1 MKLRTKSWL
10 AVTAAA
16 GLVLGGVS
24 PAMAA
29 GAAGPTEHTDMGVTG
44 DAAMKHLQKISDI
57 STSRADEGFRA
68 LGTPGYEEAVEY
80 VESTLE
86 ATGAFDVKRQAFE
99 VESQDFGTV
108 DVKVDGEKVEVT
120 TAEYTEGT
128 SEPLTRLPVAL
139 PVDDDNSD
147 FAGGQLGCS
156 ADDFDASAEGALVLV
171 SRGECAFGD
180 KTKAA
185 TEAGAAA
192 VIIYNND
199 SANPDEALNATLGGR
214 IENSAPTV
222 TVTYNVGQDLLSKVE
237 DAAAA
242 ESATENSGTDD
253 SATGSGLAAGNEEA
267 PGAEEAP
274 GDEAEA
280 GDDAAAAAVLTAD
293 FTLETEFV
301 TETTWNVIAETKAG
315 DHDNVQMFGAHLD
328 GVKDG
333 PGANDNGSGSAALLA
348 SAEALAEQ
356 PTEVDNAVRFGW
368 WGAEEV
374 GLVGSTNYVESL
386 DDAEVSK
393 VKAYMNFDMI
403 GSDNYIVGTLDSDG
417 SDVPIPDGVNVPEGS
432 AELEKVFTDYFA
444 DNDQPNVGTD
454 FSGRSDYQAFIDN
467 GIPAS
472 GLFSGADGTK
482 TAEEAE
488 MFGGTVGAEHD
499 TNYHQATDTIE
510 NVNRDSMNI
519 FVPAIAFAVHT
530 LAYELADAPTDPP
543 TDPTDPPT
551 DPTDPPTETPTDKP
565 GERGLSIDPTTIEAD
580 DFVGDKGVQVAAAG
594 CTADTTATMT
604 VEPQNGDIETFEQ
617 TAEVGEDTV
626 ARFGVRGLD
635 DSKAE
640 TYIGAYEVTVDCEG
654 GDPLSGSFEV
664 VAAGDGPGAGDGGNG
679 GGGGDLPRTGNEA
692 LPLILSAGA
701 LIVLGIAMTVGTRR
715 RRS

>member
-10 AVTAAA
+10 AVTATA

-24 PAMAA
+24 PALAA
-29 GAAGPTEHTDMGVTG
+29 GTAGPTEHTDMGVSG
-44 DAAMKHLQKISDI
+44 DAVMEHLQKISDI
-57 STSRADEGFRA
+57 STSHADEGFRA

-86 ATGAFDVKRQAFE
+86 ATGAFDVKRQAFD

-108 DVKVDGEKVEVT
+108 DVKVDGEAVKVT
-120 TAEYTEGT
+120 TASYTEGT
-128 SEPLTRLPVAL
+128 TEPLTDLPVAL

-147 FAGGQLGCS
+147 LAGGQLGCQAS
-156 ADDFDASAEGALVLV
+156 DFDDSAEGALVLV
-171 SRGECAFGD
+171 SRGECAFGE

-199 SANPDEALNATLGGR
+199 KENPDEELNATLGERMEG
-214 IENSAPTV
+214 SAPTV
-222 TVTYNVGQDLLSKVE
+222 TVTYNVGTDLLEKVE
-237 DAAAA
+237 
-242 ESATENSGTDD
+242 
-253 SATGSGLAAGNEEA
+253 AAGTEA
-267 PGAEEAP
+267 GGQA
-274 GDEAEA
+274 GAEA
-280 GDDAAAAAVLTAD
+280 GLGQGADETEETTEDDAAAEAAALTAD

-328 GVKDG
+328 GVEEG
-333 PGANDNGSGSAALLA
+333 PGVNDNGSGTAALLA

-356 PTEVDNAVRFGW
+356 PTEVDNAIRFGW

-374 GLVGSTNYVESL
+374 GLVGSTEYVASL
-386 DDAEVSK
+386 DDAELGKIKS
-393 VKAYMNFDMI
+393 YMNFDMI

-432 AELEKVFTDYFA
+432 AELEKIFTDYFA
-444 DNDQPNVGTD
+444 DIDQPNVGTD

-488 MFGGTVGAEHD
+488 MFGGTVGEKHD

-510 NVNRDSMNI
+510 NVSKESIDI
-519 FVPAIAFAVHT
+519 FAPAIGFSVHT
-530 LAYELADAPTDPP
+530 LAYDLTDAPTDPP
-543 TDPTDPPT
+543 TDPTTPPT

-565 GERGLSIDPTTIEAD
+565 AERALNIDPKTIEAP
-580 DFVGDKGVQVAAAG
+580 DFVSEKGVQVSATG

-604 VEPQNGDIETFEQ
+604 VTPDNGKIETFEQ
-617 TAEVGEDTV
+617 TATVDEDGT

-635 DSKAE
+635 ASMVDS
-640 TYIGAYEVTVDCEG
+640 YIGTYQVSVDCEG
-654 GDPLSGSFEV
+654 GDPMTGSFEV
-664 VAAGDGPGAGDGGNG
+664 VAEGEGPGAGDGGD

-701 LIVLGIAMTVGTRR
+701 LIALGLAMTLGSRR
-715 RRS
+715 RRK

>member
-10 AVTAAA
+10 AVTATA

-24 PAMAA
+24 PALAA
-29 GAAGPTEHTDMGVTG
+29 GTAGPTEHTDMGVSG
-44 DAAMKHLQKISDI
+44 DAVMEHLQKISDI
-57 STSRADEGFRA
+57 STKHADEGHRA

-86 ATGAFDVKRQAFE
+86 ATGAFDVKRQAFD

-108 DVKVDGEKVEVT
+108 DVKVDGEEIKVT

-128 SEPLTRLPVAL
+128 TEPLTDLPVVL

-147 FAGGQLGCS
+147 FAGGQLGCQAS
-156 ADDFDASAEGALVLV
+156 DYDDSAEGALVLV

-199 SANPDEALNATLGGR
+199 EANPDEELNATLGGR
-214 IENSAPTV
+214 MEGSAPTV
-222 TVTYNVGQDLLSKVE
+222 TVTYNVGTDLLDKVE
-237 DAAAA
+237 AAGTEAGDQGGKQSAGEAGLGQGADKADQAGEADKAEGNKAEAQAAAA
-242 ESATENSGTDD
+242 
-253 SATGSGLAAGNEEA
+253 
-267 PGAEEAP
+267 
-274 GDEAEA
+274 
-280 GDDAAAAAVLTAD
+280 LTAD

-328 GVKDG
+328 GVEEG
-333 PGANDNGSGSAALLA
+333 PGVNDNGSGTAALLA
-348 SAEALAEQ
+348 SAEALAKQ
-356 PTEVDNAVRFGW
+356 PSEVDNAIRFGW

-374 GLVGSTNYVESL
+374 GLVGSTEYVASL
-386 DDAEVSK
+386 DDAELGKIKS
-393 VKAYMNFDMI
+393 YMNFDMI

-444 DNDQPNVGTD
+444 DIDQPNVGTD

-488 MFGGTVGAEHD
+488 MFGGTVGEKHD

-510 NVNRDSMNI
+510 NVSKESIDI
-519 FVPAIAFAVHT
+519 FAPAIGFSVHT
-530 LAYELADAPTDPP
+530 LAYDLTDAPTDPP
-543 TDPTDPPT
+543 TDPTTPPT

-565 GERGLSIDPTTIEAD
+565 AERALNIDPKTIEAP
-580 DFVGDKGVQVAAAG
+580 DFVSEKGVQVSATG

-604 VEPQNGDIETFEQ
+604 VTPDNGKIETFEQ
-617 TAEVGEDTV
+617 TATVDEDGT

-635 DSKAE
+635 ASMVDS
-640 TYIGAYEVTVDCEG
+640 YIGTYQVSVDCEG
-654 GDPLSGSFEV
+654 GDPMTGSFEV
-664 VAAGDGPGAGDGGNG
+664 VAEGEGPGAGDGGD

-701 LIVLGIAMTVGTRR
+701 LIALGLAMTLGSRR
-715 RRS
+715 RRK

>member
-10 AVTAAA
+10 AVTATA

-24 PAMAA
+24 PALAA
-29 GAAGPTEHTDMGVTG
+29 GTAGPTEHTDMGVTG
-44 DAAMKHLQKISDI
+44 DAVMEHLQKISDI
-57 STSRADEGFRA
+57 STSHADEGFRA

-80 VESTLE
+80 VESSLE
-86 ATGAFDVKRQAFE
+86 ATGAFDVKRQAFD

-108 DVKVDGEKVEVT
+108 DVKVDGDAVKVA
-120 TAEYTEGT
+120 TASYTEGT
-128 SEPLTRLPVAL
+128 TEPLTDLPVVL

-147 FAGGQLGCS
+147 LAGGQLGCQAS
-156 ADDFDASAEGALVLV
+156 DFDASAEGALVLV
-171 SRGECAFGD
+171 SRGECAFGE

-199 SANPDEALNATLGGR
+199 KDNPDEELNATLDERMEG
-214 IENSAPTV
+214 SAPTV
-222 TVTYNVGQDLLSKVE
+222 TVTYNVGTDLLEKVE
-237 DAAAA
+237 AAGAEAGAEAGSQTDAEAGLGQETDQADEAAEDNAAA
-242 ESATENSGTDD
+242 E
-253 SATGSGLAAGNEEA
+253 
-267 PGAEEAP
+267 
-274 GDEAEA
+274 
-280 GDDAAAAAVLTAD
+280 AAALTAD

-301 TETTWNVIAETKAG
+301 TEKTWNVIAETKAG

-328 GVKDG
+328 GVEEG
-333 PGANDNGSGSAALLA
+333 PGVNDNGSGSAALLA

-374 GLVGSTNYVESL
+374 GLVGSTEYVASL
-386 DDAEVSK
+386 DDAELGKIKS
-393 VKAYMNFDMI
+393 YMNFDMI

-444 DNDQPNVGTD
+444 DIDQPNVGTD

-488 MFGGTVGAEHD
+488 MFGGTVGAKHD
-499 TNYHQATDTIE
+499 TNYHQSTDTIE
-510 NVNRDSMNI
+510 NVSKKSIDI
-519 FVPAIAFAVHT
+519 FAPAIGFAVHT
-530 LAYELADAPTDPP
+530 LAYELADAPTDLP
-543 TDPTDPPT
+543 TDPTTPPT
-551 DPTDPPTETPTDKP
+551 DPTDPPTETPTEAPD
-565 GERGLSIDPTTIEAD
+565 ERTLSIDPKTIEAP
-580 DFVGDKGVQVAAAG
+580 DFVSEKGVQVAATG
-594 CTADTTATMT
+594 CVADTTATMT
-604 VEPQNGDIETFEQ
+604 VTPNNGKIETFEQ
-617 TAEVGEDTV
+617 TAEVGADGT

-635 DSKAE
+635 ASMVDS
-640 TYIGAYEVTVDCEG
+640 YIGTYDVTVDCEG
-654 GDPLSGSFEV
+654 GDPLTGSFEV
-664 VAAGDGPGAGDGGNG
+664 VAEGDGPGAGDGGNG

-701 LIVLGIAMTVGTRR
+701 LIVLGLAMTLGSR

>member
-10 AVTAAA
+10 AVTATA

-24 PAMAA
+24 PTLAA
-29 GAAGPTEHTDMGVTG
+29 GTAGPTEHTDMGVNG
-44 DAAMKHLQKISDI
+44 DAVMEHLQKISDI
-57 STSRADEGFRA
+57 STSHADEGFRA

-86 ATGAFDVKRQAFE
+86 ATGAFDVKRHAFD

-108 DVKVDGEKVEVT
+108 DVKVDGETVEVA
-120 TAEYTEGT
+120 TASYTEGT
-128 SEPLTRLPVAL
+128 TEPLTDLPVVL

-147 FAGGQLGCS
+147 LAGGQLGCQAS
-156 ADDFDASAEGALVLV
+156 DFDDSAEGALVLV

-199 SANPDEALNATLGGR
+199 KENPDEELNATLGERMEG
-214 IENSAPTV
+214 SAPTV
-222 TVTYNVGQDLLSKVE
+222 TVTYNVGSDLLKKVE
-237 DAAAA
+237 DAGA
-242 ESATENSGTDD
+242 EAGAE
-253 SATGSGLAAGNEEA
+253 TGSQTDAEAGLGQGADEA
-267 PGAEEAP
+267 
-274 GDEAEA
+274 DEAEGGQA
-280 GDDAAAAAVLTAD
+280 EAQDAAALTAD

-328 GVKDG
+328 GVEEG
-333 PGANDNGSGSAALLA
+333 PGVNDNGSGSAALLA

-356 PTEVDNAVRFGW
+356 PTEVDNAIRFGW

-374 GLVGSTNYVESL
+374 GLVGSTEYVASL
-386 DDAEVSK
+386 DDAELGKIKS
-393 VKAYMNFDMI
+393 YMNFDMI

-444 DNDQPNVGTD
+444 DIDQPNVGTD

-488 MFGGTVGAEHD
+488 MFGGTVGEKHD
-499 TNYHQATDTIE
+499 TNYHQPTDTIE
-510 NVNRDSMNI
+510 NVSKESIDI
-519 FVPAIAFAVHT
+519 FAPAIGFAVHT
-530 LAYELADAPTDPP
+530 LAYDLTDAPTDPP
-543 TDPTDPPT
+543 TDPTTPPT
-551 DPTDPPTETPTDKP
+551 DPTDPPTETPTEAPD
-565 GERGLSIDPTTIEAD
+565 ERALSIDPKTIEAP
-580 DFVGDKGVQVAAAG
+580 DFVSEKGVQVAATG

-604 VEPQNGDIETFEQ
+604 VTPNNGKIETFEQ
-617 TAEVGEDTV
+617 TAEVGDDGT

-635 DSKAE
+635 ESMVDS
-640 TYIGAYEVTVDCEG
+640 YIGTYDVTVDCEG
-654 GDPLSGSFEV
+654 GDPLTGSFEV
-664 VAAGDGPGAGDGGNG
+664 VAEGDGPGAGDGGNG

-701 LIVLGIAMTVGTRR
+701 LIALGLAMTLGSRR
-715 RRS
+715 RRG

>member
-10 AVTAAA
+10 AVTATA

-24 PAMAA
+24 PALAS
-29 GAAGPTEHTDMGVTG
+29 GTAGPTEHTDMGVNG
-44 DAAMKHLQKISDI
+44 DAVMEHLQKISDI
-57 STSRADEGFRA
+57 STKHADEGHRA

-86 ATGAFDVKRQAFE
+86 ATGAFDVKRQAFD

-108 DVKVDGEKVEVT
+108 DVKVDGETVKVT

-128 SEPLTRLPVAL
+128 TEPLTDLPVVL

-147 FAGGQLGCS
+147 FAGGQLGCQAS
-156 ADDFDASAEGALVLV
+156 DFDDSAEGALVLV

-199 SANPDEALNATLGGR
+199 DANPDEDLNATLGGR
-214 IENSAPTV
+214 MEGSAPTV
-222 TVTYNVGQDLLSKVE
+222 TVTYNVGTDLLEKVE
-237 DAAAA
+237 
-242 ESATENSGTDD
+242 
-253 SATGSGLAAGNEEA
+253 AAGTEA
-267 PGAEEAP
+267 GSQAGAEAGLGQGAEEA
-274 GDEAEA
+274 DEAAEDNEA
-280 GDDAAAAAVLTAD
+280 AEGNVPQAEAAALTAD
-293 FTLETEFV
+293 FTLETEF
-301 TETTWNVIAETKAG
+301 TTKETWNVIAETKAG

-328 GVKDG
+328 GVEEG
-333 PGANDNGSGSAALLA
+333 PGVNDNGSGSAALLA

-356 PTEVDNAVRFGW
+356 PTEVDNAIRFGW

-374 GLVGSTNYVESL
+374 GLVGSTEYVASL
-386 DDAEVSK
+386 DEAELSK
-393 VKAYMNFDMI
+393 VKSYMNFDMI

-444 DNDQPNVGTD
+444 DIDQPNVGTD

-488 MFGGTVGAEHD
+488 MFGGTVGEKHD
-499 TNYHQATDTIE
+499 TNYHQPTDTIE
-510 NVNRDSMNI
+510 NVSKESIDI
-519 FVPAIAFAVHT
+519 FAPAIGFAVHT
-530 LAYELADAPTDPP
+530 LAYDLTDAPTDPP
-543 TDPTDPPT
+543 TEPTTPPT
-551 DPTDPPTETPTDKP
+551 DPTDPPTETPTEAPD
-565 GERGLSIDPTTIEAD
+565 ERALSIDPKTIEAP
-580 DFVGDKGVQVAAAG
+580 DFVSEKGVQVAATG

-604 VEPQNGDIETFEQ
+604 VTPNNGKIETFEQ
-617 TAEVGEDTV
+617 TAEVGDDGT

-635 DSKAE
+635 ESMVDS
-640 TYIGAYEVTVDCEG
+640 YIGTYDVTVDCEG
-654 GDPLSGSFEV
+654 GDPLTGSFEV
-664 VAAGDGPGAGDGGNG
+664 VAEGDGPGAGDGGNG

-701 LIVLGIAMTVGTRR
+701 LIALGLAMTLGSRR
-715 RRS
+715 RRG

>member
-10 AVTAAA
+10 AVTATA

-24 PAMAA
+24 PTLAA
-29 GAAGPTEHTDMGVTG
+29 GTAGPTEHTDMGVNG
-44 DAAMKHLQKISDI
+44 DAVMEHLQKISDI
-57 STSRADEGFRA
+57 STSHADEGFRA

-86 ATGAFDVKRQAFE
+86 ATGAFDVKRQAFD

-108 DVKVDGEKVEVT
+108 DVKVDGETVEVA

-128 SEPLTRLPVAL
+128 TEPLTDLPVVL

-147 FAGGQLGCS
+147 LAGGQLGCQAS
-156 ADDFDASAEGALVLV
+156 DFDDSAEGALVLV

-199 SANPDEALNATLGGR
+199 KENPDEELNATLGERMEG
-214 IENSAPTV
+214 SAPTV
-222 TVTYNVGQDLLSKVE
+222 TVTYNVGSDLLKKVE
-237 DAAAA
+237 DAGA
-242 ESATENSGTDD
+242 EAGAE
-253 SATGSGLAAGNEEA
+253 TGSQTDAEAGLGQGADEA
-267 PGAEEAP
+267 
-274 GDEAEA
+274 DEAEGGQA
-280 GDDAAAAAVLTAD
+280 EAQDAAVLTAD
-293 FTLETEFV
+293 FTLETEF
-301 TETTWNVIAETKAG
+301 TTKETWNVIAETKTG

-328 GVKDG
+328 GVEEG
-333 PGANDNGSGSAALLA
+333 PGVNDNGSGSAALLA

-356 PTEVDNAVRFGW
+356 PTEVDNAIRFGW

-374 GLVGSTNYVESL
+374 GLVGSTEYVASL
-386 DDAEVSK
+386 DDAELSK
-393 VKAYMNFDMI
+393 VKSYMNFDMI

-444 DNDQPNVGTD
+444 DIDQPNVGTD

-488 MFGGTVGAEHD
+488 MFGGTVGEKHD
-499 TNYHQATDTIE
+499 TNYHQPTDTIE
-510 NVNRDSMNI
+510 NVSKESIDI
-519 FVPAIAFAVHT
+519 FAPAIGFAVHT
-530 LAYELADAPTDPP
+530 LAYDLTDAPTDPP
-543 TDPTDPPT
+543 TEPTTPPT
-551 DPTDPPTETPTDKP
+551 DPTDPPTETPTEAPD
-565 GERGLSIDPTTIEAD
+565 ERALSIDPKTIEAP
-580 DFVGDKGVQVAAAG
+580 DFVSEKGVQVAATG

-604 VEPQNGDIETFEQ
+604 VTPNNGKIETFEQ
-617 TAEVGEDTV
+617 TAEVGDDGT

-635 DSKAE
+635 ESMVDS
-640 TYIGAYEVTVDCEG
+640 YIGTYDVTVDCEG
-654 GDPLSGSFEV
+654 GDPLTGSFEV
-664 VAAGDGPGAGDGGNG
+664 VAEGDGPGAGDGGNG

-701 LIVLGIAMTVGTRR
+701 LIALGLAMTLGSRR
-715 RRS
+715 RRG

>member
-16 GLVLGGVS
+16 GLVLGGMT
-24 PAMAA
+24 PAMAT
-29 GAAGPTEHTDMGVTG
+29 GTAGPTEHTDMGVTG
-44 DAAMKHLQKISDI
+44 DAAMKHLQKISEI
-57 STSRADEGFRA
+57 STSHADEGFRA
-68 LGTPGYEEAVEY
+68 LGTPGYEEAVDY

-86 ATGAFDVKRQAFE
+86 ATGAFDVTRQAFE
-99 VESQDFGTV
+99 VEKQNFDTV
-108 DVKVDGEKVEVT
+108 SVSVDGEAVDVT
-120 TAEYTEGT
+120 PASLTEGT
-128 SEPLTRLPVAL
+128 SEPLTDLPVVL

-147 FAGGQLGCS
+147 LAGGQLGCE
-156 ADDFDASAEGALVLV
+156 AGDYDESAEGALVLAA
-171 SRGECAFGD
+171 RGTCSFGE
-180 KTKAA
+180 KTQAA
-185 TEAGAAA
+185 TDAGAAA

-199 SANPDEALNATLGGR
+199 TDNPDEELNATLGER
-214 IENSAPTV
+214 IENGAPTV
-222 TVTYNVGQDLLSKVE
+222 TVTYNVGKDLVSKVE
-237 DAAAA
+237 EAAEAEGAAENAETGDAAAGD
-242 ESATENSGTDD
+242 E
-253 SATGSGLAAGNEEA
+253 LAG
-267 PGAEEAP
+267 
-274 GDEAEA
+274 GDEATGGDEA
-280 GDDAAAAAVLTAD
+280 ADGGESTEAAAAAVLTAD

-301 TETTWNVIAETKAG
+301 TSTTWNVLAETKAG

-328 GVKDG
+328 SVPEG
-333 PGANDNGSGSAALLA
+333 PGVNDNGSGSAALLA

-356 PTEVDNAVRFGW
+356 STEVDNAVRFGW
-368 WGAEEV
+368 WGAEEE
-374 GLVGSTNYVESL
+374 GLVGSTEYVEGL
-386 DDAEVSK
+386 DDAELSK
-393 VKAYMNFDMI
+393 IKAYMNFDMI

-488 MFGGTVGAEHD
+488 MFGGTVGDKHD
-499 TNYHQATDTIE
+499 TNYHQPTDTIE
-510 NVNRDSMNI
+510 NVNRESMDI

-551 DPTDPPTETPTDKP
+551 DPTDPPAD
-565 GERGLSIDPTTIEAD
+565 ERALSIDPTTIEAD
-580 DFVGDKGVQVAAAG
+580 DFVGDKGVQVTATG

-604 VEPQNGDIETFEQ
+604 VDPKNGDIEKFEQ
-617 TAEVGEDTV
+617 TAEVGEDTA

-635 DSKAE
+635 ESKAE
-640 TYIGAYEVTVDCEG
+640 TYIGTYAVSVDCEG

-664 VAAGDGPGAGDGGNG
+664 VAAEDGNGGG

-692 LPLILSAGA
+692 LPLVISAGA
-701 LIVLGIAMTVGTRR
+701 LIVLGIAMTLGSRR

>member
-10 AVTAAA
+10 AVTATA

-24 PAMAA
+24 PALAA
-29 GAAGPTEHTDMGVTG
+29 GTAGPTEHTDMGVTG
-44 DAAMKHLQKISDI
+44 DSVMEHLQKISDI
-57 STSRADEGFRA
+57 STKHADEGHRA

-86 ATGAFDVKRQAFE
+86 ATGAFDVKRQAFD
-99 VESQDFGTV
+99 VESQDFGEV
-108 DVKVDGEKVEVT
+108 DVKVDGEAVKVA
-120 TAEYTEGT
+120 TASYTEGT
-128 SEPLTRLPVAL
+128 TEPLTDLPVVL

-147 FAGGQLGCS
+147 LVGGQLGCQAS
-156 ADDFDASAEGALVLV
+156 DFDDSAEGALVLV

-199 SANPDEALNATLGGR
+199 KANPDEELSATLGERMEG
-214 IENSAPTV
+214 SAPTV
-222 TVTYNVGQDLLSKVE
+222 TVTYNVGTDLLEKVE
-237 DAAAA
+237 
-242 ESATENSGTDD
+242 
-253 SATGSGLAAGNEEA
+253 AAG
-267 PGAEEAP
+267 
-274 GDEAEA
+274 AEA
-280 GDDAAAAAVLTAD
+280 GAESGSQTDAQAGLGQGADQADEAAEDNAATEAAAVTAD

-301 TETTWNVIAETKAG
+301 TEKTWNVIAETKAG

-328 GVKDG
+328 GVEEG
-333 PGANDNGSGSAALLA
+333 PGVNDNGSGSAALLA

-356 PTEVDNAVRFGW
+356 PTEVDNAIRFGW

-374 GLVGSTNYVESL
+374 GLVGSTEYVASL
-386 DDAEVSK
+386 DDAELGKIKS
-393 VKAYMNFDMI
+393 YMNFDMI

-444 DNDQPNVGTD
+444 DIDQPNVGTD

-488 MFGGTVGAEHD
+488 MFGGTVGEKHD

-510 NVNRDSMNI
+510 NVSKESIDI
-519 FVPAIAFAVHT
+519 FAPAIGFAVHT
-530 LAYELADAPTDPP
+530 LAYDLTDAPTDPP
-543 TDPTDPPT
+543 TDPTTPPT
-551 DPTDPPTETPTDKP
+551 DPTDPPTETPTEAPD
-565 GERGLSIDPTTIEAD
+565 ERTLSIDPKTIEAP
-580 DFVGDKGVQVAAAG
+580 DFVSEKGVQVAATG
-594 CTADTTATMT
+594 CAADTTATMT
-604 VEPQNGDIETFEQ
+604 VTPNNGKIETFKQ
-617 TAEVGEDTV
+617 PAEVGADGT

-635 DSKAE
+635 ASMVDS
-640 TYIGAYEVTVDCEG
+640 YIGTYEVTVDCEG
-654 GDPLSGSFEV
+654 GDPLTGSFEV
-664 VAAGDGPGAGDGGNG
+664 VAEGDGPGAGDGGNG

-701 LIVLGIAMTVGTRR
+701 LIVLGLAMTLGSRR

>member
-10 AVTAAA
+10 AVTATA

-24 PAMAA
+24 PALAT
-29 GAAGPTEHTDMGVTG
+29 GTAGPTEHTDMGVNG
-44 DAAMKHLQKISDI
+44 DAVMEHLQKISDI
-57 STSRADEGFRA
+57 STSHADEGFRA
-68 LGTPGYEEAVEY
+68 LGTPGYEEAVKY

-86 ATGAFDVKRQAFE
+86 ATGAFDVKRQAFD

-108 DVKVDGEKVEVT
+108 DVKVDGEAVKVT

-128 SEPLTRLPVAL
+128 TEPLTDLPVVL

-147 FAGGQLGCS
+147 FAGGQLGCQAS
-156 ADDFDASAEGALVLV
+156 DFDDSAEGALVLV

-199 SANPDEALNATLGGR
+199 KANPDEELNATLGGR
-214 IENSAPTV
+214 MEGSAPTV
-222 TVTYNVGQDLLSKVE
+222 TVTYNVGTDLLEKVE
-237 DAAAA
+237 
-242 ESATENSGTDD
+242 
-253 SATGSGLAAGNEEA
+253 AAG
-267 PGAEEAP
+267 
-274 GDEAEA
+274 AEA
-280 GDDAAAAAVLTAD
+280 GAEAGSQTDAEAGLGQGAEDDAAAEAAALTAD

-328 GVKDG
+328 GVEEG
-333 PGANDNGSGSAALLA
+333 PGVNDNGSGSAALLA

-356 PTEVDNAVRFGW
+356 PTDVDNAIRFGW

-374 GLVGSTNYVESL
+374 GLVGSTEYVASL
-386 DDAEVSK
+386 DDAELGKIKS
-393 VKAYMNFDMI
+393 YMNFDMI

-444 DNDQPNVGTD
+444 DIDQPNVGTD

-488 MFGGTVGAEHD
+488 MFGGTVGEKHD
-499 TNYHQATDTIE
+499 TNYHQPTDTID
-510 NVNRDSMNI
+510 NVSKESIDI
-519 FVPAIAFAVHT
+519 FAPAIGFAVHT
-530 LAYELADAPTDPP
+530 LAYDLTDAPTDPP
-543 TDPTDPPT
+543 TDPTTPPT
-551 DPTDPPTETPTDKP
+551 DPTDPPTETPTEAPD
-565 GERGLSIDPTTIEAD
+565 ERTLSIDPKTIEAP
-580 DFVGDKGVQVAAAG
+580 DFVSEKGVQVSATGCAA
-594 CTADTTATMT
+594 DSTATMT
-604 VEPQNGDIETFEQ
+604 VAPNNGKIEKFEQ
-617 TAEVGEDTV
+617 TAEVGADGT

-635 DSKAE
+635 ASMVDS
-640 TYIGAYEVTVDCEG
+640 YIGTYDVTVDCEG
-654 GDPLSGSFEV
+654 GDPLTGSFEV
-664 VAAGDGPGAGDGGNG
+664 VAEGDGPGAGDGGNG

-692 LPLILSAGA
+692 LPLVLSAGA
-701 LIVLGIAMTVGTRR
+701 LIVLGLAMTLGSRR

>member
-10 AVTAAA
+10 AVTATA

-24 PAMAA
+24 PTLAA
-29 GAAGPTEHTDMGVTG
+29 GTAGPTEHTDMGVNG
-44 DAAMKHLQKISDI
+44 DAVMEHLQKISDI
-57 STSRADEGFRA
+57 STSHADEGFRA

-86 ATGAFDVKRQAFE
+86 ATGAFDVKRHAFD

-108 DVKVDGEKVEVT
+108 DVKVDGETVKVA
-120 TAEYTEGT
+120 TASYTEGT
-128 SEPLTRLPVAL
+128 TEPLTDLPVVL

-147 FAGGQLGCS
+147 LAGGQLGCQAS
-156 ADDFDASAEGALVLV
+156 DFDDSAEGALVLV

-199 SANPDEALNATLGGR
+199 KANPDEELNATLGERMEG
-214 IENSAPTV
+214 SAPTV
-222 TVTYNVGQDLLSKVE
+222 TVTYNVGSDLLKKVE
-237 DAAAA
+237 DAGA
-242 ESATENSGTDD
+242 EAGAE
-253 SATGSGLAAGNEEA
+253 TGSQTDAEAGLGQGADEA
-267 PGAEEAP
+267 
-274 GDEAEA
+274 DEAEGGQA
-280 GDDAAAAAVLTAD
+280 EAQDAAALTAD

-328 GVKDG
+328 GVEEG
-333 PGANDNGSGSAALLA
+333 PGVNDNGSGSAALLA

-356 PTEVDNAVRFGW
+356 PTEVDNAIRFGW

-374 GLVGSTNYVESL
+374 GLVGSTEYVASL
-386 DDAEVSK
+386 DDAELGKIKS
-393 VKAYMNFDMI
+393 YMNFDMI

-444 DNDQPNVGTD
+444 DIDQPNVGTD

-488 MFGGTVGAEHD
+488 MFGGTVGEKHD
-499 TNYHQATDTIE
+499 TNYHQPTDTIE
-510 NVNRDSMNI
+510 NVSKESIDI
-519 FVPAIAFAVHT
+519 FAPAIGFAVHT
-530 LAYELADAPTDPP
+530 LAYDLTDAPTDPP
-543 TDPTDPPT
+543 TDPTTPPT
-551 DPTDPPTETPTDKP
+551 DPTDPPTETPTEAPD
-565 GERGLSIDPTTIEAD
+565 ERALSIDPKTIEAP
-580 DFVGDKGVQVAAAG
+580 DFVSEKGVQVAATG

-604 VEPQNGDIETFEQ
+604 VTPNNGKIEKFEQ
-617 TAEVGEDTV
+617 TAEVGADGT

-635 DSKAE
+635 ASMVDS
-640 TYIGAYEVTVDCEG
+640 YIGTYDVAVDCEG
-654 GDPLSGSFEV
+654 GDPLTGSFEV
-664 VAAGDGPGAGDGGNG
+664 VAEGDGPGAGDGGNG

-701 LIVLGIAMTVGTRR
+701 LIALGLAMTLGSRR
-715 RRS
+715 RRG

>member
-10 AVTAAA
+10 AVTATA

-24 PAMAA
+24 PALAA
-29 GAAGPTEHTDMGVTG
+29 GTAGPTEHTDMGVSG
-44 DAAMKHLQKISDI
+44 DAVMEHLQKISDI
-57 STSRADEGFRA
+57 STKHADEGHRA

-86 ATGAFDVKRQAFE
+86 ATGAFDVKRQAFD

-108 DVKVDGEKVEVT
+108 DVKVDGEAVKVT
-120 TAEYTEGT
+120 TASYTEGT
-128 SEPLTRLPVAL
+128 TEPLTDLPVAL

-147 FAGGQLGCS
+147 LAGGQLGCQAS
-156 ADDFDASAEGALVLV
+156 DYDDSAEGALVLV

-199 SANPDEALNATLGGR
+199 EANPDEELNATLGGR
-214 IENSAPTV
+214 MEGSAPTV
-222 TVTYNVGQDLLSKVE
+222 TVTYNVGTDLLEKVEAAGTEAGSQAGAEPGLGQGAEEADEADAAAEE
-237 DAAAA
+237 DAAA
-242 ESATENSGTDD
+242 E
-253 SATGSGLAAGNEEA
+253 
-267 PGAEEAP
+267 
-274 GDEAEA
+274 
-280 GDDAAAAAVLTAD
+280 AAALTAD
-293 FTLETEFV
+293 FTLETEF
-301 TETTWNVIAETKAG
+301 TTKETWNVIAETKAG

-328 GVKDG
+328 GVEEG
-333 PGANDNGSGSAALLA
+333 PGVNDNGSGSAALLA

-356 PTEVDNAVRFGW
+356 PTEVDNAIRFGW

-374 GLVGSTNYVESL
+374 GLVGSTEYVASL
-386 DDAEVSK
+386 DDAELGKIKS
-393 VKAYMNFDMI
+393 YMNFDMI

-432 AELEKVFTDYFA
+432 AELEKIFTDYFA
-444 DNDQPNVGTD
+444 DIDQPNVGTD

-488 MFGGTVGAEHD
+488 MFGGTVGEKHD
-499 TNYHQATDTIE
+499 TNYHQPTDTIE
-510 NVNRDSMNI
+510 NVSKESIDI
-519 FVPAIAFAVHT
+519 FAPAIGFAVHT
-530 LAYELADAPTDPP
+530 LAYDLTDAPTDPP
-543 TDPTDPPT
+543 TDPTTPPT
-551 DPTDPPTETPTDKP
+551 DPTDPPTETPTEAPD
-565 GERGLSIDPTTIEAD
+565 ERALSIDPKTIEAP
-580 DFVGDKGVQVAAAG
+580 DFVSEKGVQVAATG
-594 CTADTTATMT
+594 CTADSTATMT
-604 VEPQNGDIETFEQ
+604 VTPNNGKIEKFEQ
-617 TAEVGEDTV
+617 TAEVGADGT

-635 DSKAE
+635 ASMVDS
-640 TYIGAYEVTVDCEG
+640 YIGTYDVTVDCEG
-654 GDPLSGSFEV
+654 GDPLTGSFEV
-664 VAAGDGPGAGDGGNG
+664 VAEGDGPGAGDGGNG

-701 LIVLGIAMTVGTRR
+701 LIVLGLAMTLGSRR

>member
-10 AVTAAA
+10 AVTATA

-24 PAMAA
+24 PALAA
-29 GAAGPTEHTDMGVTG
+29 GTAGPTEHTDMGVNG
-44 DAAMKHLQKISDI
+44 DAVMEHLQKISDI
-57 STSRADEGFRA
+57 STSHADEGHRA

-86 ATGAFDVKRQAFE
+86 ATGAFDVKRQAFD
-99 VESQDFGTV
+99 VESQDFGKV
-108 DVKVDGEKVEVT
+108 AVNVGGEAVKVT

-128 SEPLTRLPVAL
+128 TEPLTDLPVVL

-147 FAGGQLGCS
+147 FAGGQLGCE
-156 ADDFDASAEGALVLV
+156 AGDYDESAEGALVLV

-199 SANPDEALNATLGGR
+199 EANPDEELNATLGGR
-214 IENSAPTV
+214 MEGSAPTV
-222 TVTYNVGQDLLSKVE
+222 TVTYNVGTDLLEKVE
-237 DAAAA
+237 AAG
-242 ESATENSGTDD
+242 TEAGTEAGSQD
-253 SATGSGLAAGNEEA
+253 SAEAGLGQ
-267 PGAEEAP
+267 GAEEAEESA
-274 GDEAEA
+274 DKAAE
-280 GDDAAAAAVLTAD
+280 DDAAAANAADEAAALTAD
-293 FTLETEFV
+293 FTLETEF
-301 TETTWNVIAETKAG
+301 TTKKTWNVIAETKAG

-328 GVKDG
+328 GVEEG

-348 SAEALAEQ
+348 SAEALADQ
-356 PTEVDNAVRFGW
+356 PTEVDNAIRFGW

-374 GLVGSTNYVESL
+374 GLVGSTEYVASL
-386 DDAEVSK
+386 DDAELGKIKS
-393 VKAYMNFDMI
+393 YMNFDMI

-417 SDVPIPDGVNVPEGS
+417 SDVPIPDDVNVPEGS
-432 AELEKVFTDYFA
+432 AELEEIFTDYFA
-444 DNDQPNVGTD
+444 DIDQPNVGTD

-488 MFGGTVGAEHD
+488 MFGGTVGAKHD
-499 TNYHQATDTIE
+499 TNYHQPTDTIE
-510 NVNRDSMNI
+510 NVSQESLDI
-519 FVPAIAFAVHT
+519 FAPAIGFAVHT

-543 TDPTDPPT
+543 TDPTTPPT
-551 DPTDPPTETPTDKP
+551 DPTDPPTETPTEAPD
-565 GERGLSIDPTTIEAD
+565 ERALSIDPKTIEAP
-580 DFVGDKGVQVAAAG
+580 DFVSDKGVQVAATG

-604 VEPQNGDIETFEQ
+604 VTPNNGKIEKFEQ
-617 TAEVGEDTV
+617 TAEVGADGT

-635 DSKAE
+635 ESMVDS
-640 TYIGAYEVTVDCEG
+640 YIGTYDVTVDCEG
-654 GDPLSGSFEV
+654 GDPLTGSFEV
-664 VAAGDGPGAGDGGNG
+664 VAEGDGPGAGDGGD
-679 GGGGDLPRTGNEA
+679 GGGDLPRTGNEA

-701 LIVLGIAMTVGTRR
+701 LIVLGLAMTLGSRR

>member
-1 MKLRTKSWL
+1 MKLSTKSWL
-10 AVTAAA
+10 AVTATA

-24 PAMAA
+24 PALAA
-29 GAAGPTEHTDMGVTG
+29 GTAGPTEHTDMGVNG
-44 DAAMKHLQKISDI
+44 DAVMEHLQKISDI
-57 STSRADEGFRA
+57 STSHADEGHRA

-86 ATGAFDVKRQAFE
+86 ATGAFDVKRQAFD

-108 DVKVDGEKVEVT
+108 DVKVDGEAVEVA
-120 TAEYTEGT
+120 TASYTEGT
-128 SEPLTRLPVAL
+128 TEPLTDLPVVL

-147 FAGGQLGCS
+147 LAGGQLGCQ
-156 ADDFDASAEGALVLV
+156 AGDFDSSAEGALVLV
-171 SRGECAFGD
+171 SRGECAFGE

-199 SANPDEALNATLGGR
+199 KDNPDEELNATLGERMEG
-214 IENSAPTV
+214 SAPTV
-222 TVTYNVGQDLLSKVE
+222 TVTYNVGTDLLEKVE
-237 DAAAA
+237 
-242 ESATENSGTDD
+242 
-253 SATGSGLAAGNEEA
+253 AAG
-267 PGAEEAP
+267 
-274 GDEAEA
+274 AEA
-280 GDDAAAAAVLTAD
+280 GAEAGSQTDAEAGLGQGADETEEAAADDAAAEAAALTAD

-328 GVKDG
+328 GVEEG
-333 PGANDNGSGSAALLA
+333 PGVNDNGSGTAALLA

-356 PTEVDNAVRFGW
+356 PTEVDNAIRFGW

-374 GLVGSTNYVESL
+374 GLVGSTEYVASL
-386 DDAEVSK
+386 DDAELGKIKS
-393 VKAYMNFDMI
+393 YMNFDMI

-432 AELEKVFTDYFA
+432 AELEKIFTDYFA
-444 DNDQPNVGTD
+444 DIDQPNVGTD

-488 MFGGTVGAEHD
+488 MFGGTVGEKHD
-499 TNYHQATDTIE
+499 TNYHQPTDTIE
-510 NVNRDSMNI
+510 NVSKESIDI
-519 FVPAIAFAVHT
+519 FAPAIGFAVHT

-543 TDPTDPPT
+543 TDPTTPPT
-551 DPTDPPTETPTDKP
+551 DPTDPPTETPTEAPD
-565 GERGLSIDPTTIEAD
+565 ERTLSIDPKTIEAP
-580 DFVGDKGVQVAAAG
+580 DFVSEKGVQVAATG
-594 CTADTTATMT
+594 CAADTTATMT
-604 VEPQNGDIETFEQ
+604 VTPNNGKIETFEQ
-617 TAEVGEDTV
+617 TAEVGADGT

-635 DSKAE
+635 ASMVDS
-640 TYIGAYEVTVDCEG
+640 YIGTYDVAVDCEG
-654 GDPLSGSFEV
+654 GDPLTGSFEV
-664 VAAGDGPGAGDGGNG
+664 VAEGDGPGAGDGGNG

-701 LIVLGIAMTVGTRR
+701 LIALGLAMTLGSRR

>member
-10 AVTAAA
+10 AVTATA

-24 PAMAA
+24 PTLAA
-29 GAAGPTEHTDMGVTG
+29 GTAGPTEHTDMGVNG
-44 DAAMKHLQKISDI
+44 DAVMEHLQKISDI
-57 STSRADEGFRA
+57 STSHADEGFRA

-86 ATGAFDVKRQAFE
+86 ATGAFDVKRHAFD

-108 DVKVDGEKVEVT
+108 DVKVDGETVEVA
-120 TAEYTEGT
+120 TASYTEGT
-128 SEPLTRLPVAL
+128 TEPLTDLPVVL

-147 FAGGQLGCS
+147 LAGGQLGCQAS
-156 ADDFDASAEGALVLV
+156 DFDDSAEGALVLV

-199 SANPDEALNATLGGR
+199 KENPDEELNATLGERMEG
-214 IENSAPTV
+214 SAPTV
-222 TVTYNVGQDLLSKVE
+222 TVTYNVGSDLLKKVE
-237 DAAAA
+237 DAGA
-242 ESATENSGTDD
+242 EAGAE
-253 SATGSGLAAGNEEA
+253 TGSQTDAEAGLGQGADEA
-267 PGAEEAP
+267 
-274 GDEAEA
+274 DEAEGGQA
-280 GDDAAAAAVLTAD
+280 EAQDAAALTAD

-328 GVKDG
+328 GVEEG
-333 PGANDNGSGSAALLA
+333 PGVNDNGSGSAALLA

-356 PTEVDNAVRFGW
+356 PTEVDNAIRFGW

-374 GLVGSTNYVESL
+374 GLVGSTEYVASL
-386 DDAEVSK
+386 DDAELGKIKS
-393 VKAYMNFDMI
+393 YMNFDMI

-444 DNDQPNVGTD
+444 DIDQPNVGTD

-488 MFGGTVGAEHD
+488 MFGGTVGEKHD
-499 TNYHQATDTIE
+499 TNYHQPTDTIE
-510 NVNRDSMNI
+510 NVSKESIDI
-519 FVPAIAFAVHT
+519 FAPAIGFAVHT
-530 LAYELADAPTDPP
+530 LAYDLTDAPTDPP
-543 TDPTDPPT
+543 TDPTTPPT
-551 DPTDPPTETPTDKP
+551 DPTDPPTETPTEAP
-565 GERGLSIDPTTIEAD
+565 GERALSIDPKTIEAP
-580 DFVGDKGVQVAAAG
+580 DFVSEKGVQVAATG

-604 VEPQNGDIETFEQ
+604 VTPNNGKIEKFEQ
-617 TAEVGEDTV
+617 TAEVGADGT

-635 DSKAE
+635 ASMVDS
-640 TYIGAYEVTVDCEG
+640 YIGTYDVAVDCEG
-654 GDPLSGSFEV
+654 GDPLTGSFEV
-664 VAAGDGPGAGDGGNG
+664 VAEGDGPGAGDGGNG

-701 LIVLGIAMTVGTRR
+701 LIALGLAMTLGSRR
-715 RRS
+715 RRG